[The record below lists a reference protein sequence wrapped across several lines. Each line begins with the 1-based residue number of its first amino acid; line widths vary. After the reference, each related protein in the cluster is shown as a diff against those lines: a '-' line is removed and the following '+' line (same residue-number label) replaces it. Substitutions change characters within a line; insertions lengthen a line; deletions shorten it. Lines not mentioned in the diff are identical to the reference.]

1 MTRPLEVE
9 FSLPPSANRLW
20 RSRVTKS
27 GKPSVYRDPAYKAWV
42 DECCWLVA
50 AMKPRPKV
58 VGPFTARIILDAGR
72 ARKGSDLDNRIKPAL
87 DALQHA
93 GVIEDDSKAVR
104 VEVVW
109 GDAPKGCRVVL
120 TPVTPVVAARM
131 REVA

>member
-1 MTRPLEVE
+1 MRPVEVE
-9 FSLPPSANRLW
+9 FSFPPSANRLW
-20 RSRVTKS
+20 RSRVSKS
-27 GKPSVYRDPAYKAWV
+27 GKPSVYRDPAYKRWV

-58 VGPFTARIILDAGR
+58 VGPFTARIVLAS
-72 ARKGSDLDNRIKPAL
+72 RKGRVDIDNRIKPVL

-93 GVIEDDSKAVR
+93 RVIDDDSKAVR